1 MLAETAHFPTTLPPG
16 FSFVEGEPEF
26 DASKHLALEMPEQ
39 VVTMADIGYSEE
51 QIRQYP
57 SPVAATSAVRI
68 LSDEGVAALQQCIDL
83 TMERTFQTP
92 AGDPRLYWGSYHSK
106 FMRDLTFAPEITD
119 YMSEVFQ
126 TPIAAHTGGGLG
138 VQCNMGF
145 KPDVVIQPWHHD
157 RVSFSLVMSMYDP
170 TLVEGGRF
178 EYFVG
183 TREEGKALYR
193 NGEGEVP
200 EDRVVAPL
208 CPPGY
213 AAIVQGPAVY
223 HRGAPLRS
231 EGYRASFVLSF
242 CHRDAS
248 YPDLNDNRTFFTDS
262 RYSLGVESEI
272 DPSFTEWARH
282 NAWLAR
288 ARLGTLME
296 ELPWTNDIPF
306 IVEQLRQAIAPIE
319 IAIAKL
325 ETGVISAEE
334 AREYRARNYQ
344 DEENELQMTTPR
356 FDPSAEPSAAARA

>member
-1 MLAETAHFPTTLPPG
+1 MLAERAHFPTTLPPG

-26 DASKHLALEMPEQ
+26 DAARHLALEQPEQ
-39 VVTMADIGYSEE
+39 VVTMAELGYSEE

-57 SPVAATSAVRI
+57 SPIAATSTVRI
-68 LSDEGVAALQQCIDL
+68 LSDEGIAALQQCIDL
-83 TMERTFQTP
+83 TMDRTFQTA
-92 AGDPRLYWGSYHSK
+92 AGDPRLYFGSYHSR
-106 FMRDLTFAPEITD
+106 FMRDLTFAPELTD
-119 YMSEVFQ
+119 FLSEVFQ
-126 TPIAAHTGGGLG
+126 TPIAAHTQAGLG
-138 VQCNMGF
+138 VQLNMGF

-170 TLVEGGRF
+170 TLVDGGRF

-183 TREEGKALYR
+183 TREEGR
-193 NGEGEVP
+193 EIFMRDGELP
-200 EDRVVAPL
+200 ADRVVAPH
-208 CPPGY
+208 CPPGH
-213 AAIVQGPAVY
+213 AAIVQGAGVY

-231 EGYRASFVLSF
+231 EGYRASFILSF

-248 YPDLNDNRTFFTDS
+248 YPDLNDNRTFFTDA
-262 RYSLGVESEI
+262 RHELGVESEI

-296 ELPWTNDIPF
+296 ELPWTNNTEF
-306 IVEQLRQAIAPIE
+306 IIEQLREAVAPIE

-325 ETGVISAEE
+325 ERGVISDDE

-344 DEENELQMTTPR
+344 AEENELQMTTPR
-356 FDPSAEPSAAARA
+356 FDPSAEPSAAKA